1 MPRTIGELAV
11 KVLDDVIAHYRR
23 RRCSDKRHPAQQ
35 RSTLRTLLRPAAS
48 AATGPR
54 MCVLVAGRHRD
65 SRAVTICLRAAY
77 AVTLRASCP
86 FPARRLLLFP
96 NSSGVEEESSQNET
110 GASFFSSAVY
120 SWSTKLSGAGQF
132 VGGCVCMCT
141 YISAVSCVCIHTTAH
156 LGVTCP
162 RESSQTEHLISADV
176 ALTERHH

>member
-35 RSTLRTLLRPAAS
+35 RSTLRTLLRPAAMAS

-96 NSSGVEEESSQNET
+96 NSVGC
-110 GASFFSSAVY
+110 GGGIL
-120 SWSTKLSGAGQF
+120 TKRNWRKLFHWQ
-132 VGGCVCMCT
+132 
-141 YISAVSCVCIHTTAH
+141 
-156 LGVTCP
+156 LGRAECH
-162 RESSQTEHLISADV
+162 QA
-176 ALTERHH
+176 